1 MGVGYDVEEMEEDL
15 VDRREEAIEIEG
27 VTVETPTS
35 IAAALAPLGETWN
48 VVESDLCAVFV
59 TPLVVD
65 DDGIPK
71 TSYMCLRRCE
81 DRTSKPDWTA
91 AVDR

>member
-15 VDRREEAIEIEG
+15 VDRREEAIEG
-27 VTVETPTS
+27 VTIETPAS
-35 IAAALAPLGETWN
+35 IAAALTPLSEAWN
-48 VVESDLCAVFV
+48 VVESDLCAVFA

-71 TSYMCLRRCE
+71 TSYICLRRYE